1 MKRKLF
7 INCQFVGGT
16 KRIKAEGEKI
26 NLRKGFK
33 LFVVRNPITK
43 CWSVTELQS
52 GMKVADSGGTKKEVI
67 QLARYRL
74 TELSDDQI
82 RRGIEAAIKEFGILN
97 PLPEKKCAKPTP

>member
-7 INCQFVGGT
+7 INCQFVAGT

-33 LFVVRNPITK
+33 LFIVCNPITK

-52 GMKVADSGGTKKEVI
+52 GMKVANAGGTKKEAI
-67 QLARYRL
+67 EIARQRLA
-74 TELSDDQI
+74 ELSDDQI
-82 RRGIEAAIKEFGILN
+82 RRGIDAAIKEFGILN
-97 PLPEKKCAKPTP
+97 PSPGEKA

>member
-7 INCQFVGGT
+7 INCEFVSRM

-33 LFVVRNPITK
+33 LFVVRNPISQ

-52 GMKVADSGGTKKEVI
+52 GLKIGDSGGTKKEAI
-67 QLARYRL
+67 ENARYRL
-74 TELSDDQI
+74 AELSDDQI
-82 RRGIEAAIKEFGILN
+82 RRGIDAAIKEFGILN
-97 PLPEKKCAKPTP
+97 PSPGEKA